1 MLRGNDSFGIRQSL
15 PVMKKL
21 ILTLFICIASLTTFG
36 QNISMYRTHH
46 QKLLASQTK
55 ITERIDWRLKQ
66 DYYRKTFES
75 EIFLN
80 DWDNDKINPFT
91 SNPVIG
97 EKIDIRNYVNPVKT
111 NVVNSHYGYR
121 QRFGRNHYGVDLKAS
136 TGDTIYAAFSGKI
149 RLTKFDRGGYGFFI
163 MIRHD
168 NKLETLYGH
177 LSRFLVKENQYVN
190 EGDPIALAGNTG
202 RSTGPHLHF
211 EFRYNGKCINP
222 EKLINFETHIPLT
235 ATYVYSPES
244 NNKPVTVASSK
255 RVSKGKRRR

>member
-46 QKLLASQTK
+46 QKLLANQTT

-91 SNPVIG
+91 STPVIG
-97 EKIDIRNYVNPVKT
+97 EKIDIRRK
-111 NVVNSHYGYR
+111 
-121 QRFGRNHYGVDLKAS
+121 
-136 TGDTIYAAFSGKI
+136 
-149 RLTKFDRGGYGFFI
+149 
-163 MIRHD
+163 
-168 NKLETLYGH
+168 
-177 LSRFLVKENQYVN
+177 
-190 EGDPIALAGNTG
+190 
-202 RSTGPHLHF
+202 
-211 EFRYNGKCINP
+211 
-222 EKLINFETHIPLT
+222 
-235 ATYVYSPES
+235 
-244 NNKPVTVASSK
+244 
-255 RVSKGKRRR
+255 VSK